1 VLLTGRTFSRLF
13 DLAASWRF
21 YRSAMDRRRPGSAL
35 SHNAFGRY
43 ARRRCS
49 VYASLR
55 GSALFGQFQEFDGR
69 EVFCVSHQA
78 PVSHRD
84 GVELLKKLASDRNT
98 PAVLAVTE
106 DLVSMLIRLGFRDT
120 GYTHVSDFRGL
131 PVTKR
136 LLANF

>member
-1 VLLTGRTFSRLF
+1 LTNIFFIPHAFFTGKIFSRLF
-13 DLAASWRF
+13 DLTAAWRF

-35 SHNAFGRY
+35 SHNAFGHY
-43 ARRRCS
+43 ARHRCS

-69 EVFCVSHQA
+69 AVFCVSHQA

-98 PAVLAVTE
+98 WQTFKE
-106 DLVSMLIRLGFRDT
+106 GNDGQS
-120 GYTHVSDFRGL
+120 
-131 PVTKR
+131 
-136 LLANF
+136 